1 MALPA
6 GWRLGAA
13 AINAPPPGFVPPALG
28 VGLPSAASDTDPAG
42 AVRGSRGLQ
51 EERMERDAWAGVLDA
66 LQRLK
71 VAKESE
77 EERESERAGEMQA

>member
-1 MALPA
+1 
-6 GWRLGAA
+6 
-13 AINAPPPGFVPPALG
+13 
-28 VGLPSAASDTDPAG
+28 
-42 AVRGSRGLQ
+42 
-51 EERMERDAWAGVLDA
+51 MERDAWAGVLDA